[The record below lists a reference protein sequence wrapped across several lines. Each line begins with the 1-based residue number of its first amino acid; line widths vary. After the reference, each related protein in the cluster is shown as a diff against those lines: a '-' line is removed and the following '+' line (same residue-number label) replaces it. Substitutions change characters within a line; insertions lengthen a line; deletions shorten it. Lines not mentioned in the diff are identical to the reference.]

1 MHRIA
6 ENVKINCGIDISVN
20 SEQKL
25 CLTSEQKLC
34 LTQADEELSE
44 AF

>member
-6 ENVKINCGIDISVN
+6 ENVKMDCGIDISVN
-20 SEQKL
+20 A
-25 CLTSEQKLC
+25 EQKLC